1 MPALRPVAL
10 RASLDA
16 VLSQVKTRLD
26 ALSGASQLASQA
38 ENVLRRDQAFA
49 AARAELQERKASFD
63 GAMSKRSTVQQELT
77 TLLQVC
83 RTTSSRH

>member
-1 MPALRPVAL
+1 MALRPIAL

-26 ALSGASQLASQA
+26 ALTGATQLATGA
-38 ENVLRRDQAFA
+38 ANVLRRDQEFA

-63 GAMSKRSTVQQELT
+63 TAMAQRSIVQQELT
-77 TLLQVC
+77 SLLQV
-83 RTTSSRH
+83 RTTA